1 MGFVTASRRRSLL
14 VERFDRVRRD
24 GPDRNLVYAISER
37 RAISAGEIWGAYLA
51 WRSGVRAAAL
61 PPATA
66 VVSLL
71 GNRAALFPF
80 LLATRDLG
88 LIPVMVDSVPTQYE
102 LDGLLR
108 ALRPSAVVARPDTE
122 VPAADSVVP
131 LPAGS
136 ALHRCSAT
144 AGEPATHAA
153 ELFKL
158 TSGSAGVPK
167 AVACSELNLVAD
179 GEQIVEAMGI
189 GRDDVNLGAIPLSHS
204 YGLGN
209 LVMPLLLQGTS
220 LVLWERFTPHRLL
233 EDASRCGVTVLP
245 GVPYM
250 YDHLLQRLQGA
261 ALPGSLRLLLTAG
274 ARIRL
279 ETVLGCRR
287 AFGRK
292 LHSFYGSSE
301 TGGIAFDDAT
311 DIDEALP
318 VGRPL
323 PGVTVTL
330 RAAVGE
336 ESGLVHV
343 RGRAVAEGYATG
355 GGNEPESGFV
365 DGGFLTGD
373 LGRFRDDALVLT
385 GRKSGFLNVAGR
397 KVQPAEIE
405 RVLLELPEVEAA
417 RVFSIG
423 SATRGEIVVACLVP
437 VPEASIRIGA
447 VRGHCSRRLSPH
459 KVPRRF
465 VLADELP
472 VDTRGKV
479 SERALRALVRDPDT
493 DAVDPRM
500 WRVPAGQP
508 RRPPSRDR

>member
-1 MGFVTASRRRSLL
+1 MKSMAACGQRSLL

-24 GPDRNLVYAISER
+24 GPARVLLHALSEG
-37 RAISAGEIWGAYLA
+37 RAVSAGEIWGAYEE

-71 GNRAALFPF
+71 GNRAAVFPF

-88 LIPVMVDSVPTQYE
+88 LIPVLVDAVPTQYE

-108 ALRPSAVVARPDTE
+108 GLRPSAVVARLDAE
-122 VPAADSVVP
+122 VPGADSVVA
-131 LPAGS
+131 LPDGV

-158 TSGSAGVPK
+158 TSGSEGVPK
-167 AVACSELNLVAD
+167 AVACSEVNLVAD
-179 GEQIVEAMGI
+179 GEQIVESMSI
-189 GRDDVNLGAIPLSHS
+189 GRDDVNLGAIPLGHS

-220 LVLWERFTPHRLL
+220 LVLRDAFTPDRFL
-233 EDASRCGVTVLP
+233 EDASRYGVTVLP

-250 YDHLLQRLQGA
+250 HDHLLRRLEGTT
-261 ALPGSLRLLLTAG
+261 LPGSLRLLLTAG

-279 ETVLGCRR
+279 ETVLGYRR

-292 LHSFYGSSE
+292 IHSFYGTSE
-301 TGGIAFDDAT
+301 TGGIAFDDAM

-323 PGVTVTL
+323 PGVDVTL
-330 RAAVGE
+330 RGVDGE
-336 ESGLVHV
+336 ADGLVHV
-343 RGRAVAEGYATG
+343 RSRAVAAGYATD

-373 LGRFRDDALVLT
+373 LGHFRSDTLVLT
-385 GRKSGFLNVAGR
+385 GRTSRFLNVAGR

-405 RVLLELPEVEAA
+405 RVLLELREVEAA
-417 RVFSIG
+417 RVFGVRSG
-423 SATRGEIVVACLVP
+423 ARGETVVACLVP
-437 VPEASIRIGA
+437 APGASIHIGA
-447 VRGHCSRRLSPH
+447 VRSHCSRRLSPH
-459 KVPRRF
+459 KVPRRIVF
-465 VLADELP
+465 ADLLP
-472 VDTRGKV
+472 VDARGKV
-479 SERALRALVRDPDT
+479 SERALRALASDQGI
-493 DAVDPRM
+493 DAVDPRK
-500 WRVPAGQP
+500 WRVSG
-508 RRPPSRDR
+508 DRSGTAS